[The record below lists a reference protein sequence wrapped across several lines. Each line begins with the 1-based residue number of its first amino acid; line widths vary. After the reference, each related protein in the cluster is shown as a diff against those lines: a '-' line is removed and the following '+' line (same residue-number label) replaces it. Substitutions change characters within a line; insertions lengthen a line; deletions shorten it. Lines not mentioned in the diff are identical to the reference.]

1 MIYGRVK
8 FYYFGFKTWK
18 LLLFVIKIS
27 RSFWIKLNI
36 CQWFLKIWFF
46 GFLVYL
52 LVHLLKNLYLILLLF
67 LLFVKFII
75 ILVMKIIKKND
86 KKKFFFIIDI
96 SNYYYLHK
104 EIILIKKNNLK
115 KQYIFKFQKIKKL
128 IY

>member
-86 KKKFFFIIDI
+86 KKIFFIIYI
-96 SNYYYLHK
+96 SNYYYLH
-104 EIILIKKNNLK
+104 I
-115 KQYIFKFQKIKKL
+115 
-128 IY
+128 